1 MRYFIT
7 RSGKELW
14 KDLVRRQGR
23 TDADIALEQV
33 LSTILKDRKGV
44 EDSYIMSRYSGYVS
58 PDVIENILNKLEWA
72 GFVYTLPAG
81 EEPDEVMILGSYT
94 EPMTKVI
101 GPISLDSRST
111 LRQHPIGPPG
121 SMVDIR
127 NLPTPTIEE
136 LEAKGISEN

>member
-14 KDLVRRQGR
+14 KDLVRRQGK

-111 LRQHPIGPPG
+111 LRQHLIRPPG